1 MKMKR
6 GPGAISDDQRRT
18 ANMLMRERPGIGP
31 TELSRQ
37 TGIALNTAKAWIKK
51 FKAEVPASG
60 ITDRA
65 EPVRIS
71 EVIDDLQRSAAAGSE
86 IIRRHMEKSLDE
98 LLQAIANGGDV
109 PVTTMREIKGL
120 AETMGS
126 LVSQM
131 KSLQGEPTSLSTVLD
146 ASPDQL
152 DSLLLDYIQQACD
165 SDKSLRGRILTLLN
179 APKAQPPA
187 AKQTDPQLLEEGDE
201 DLIDDDGHD
210 GHPGDYADGYPGVPG
225 TKLLPPATETQACQ
239 ENGGRMDDM
248 LDLEE
253 ARKILKIG
261 RNTMYRLV
269 QSGEVKARKVGKNW
283 RINRRDLVA
292 YQNGGGK

>member
-225 TKLLPPATETQACQ
+225 TKLLPPTAETH
-239 ENGGRMDDM
+239 
-248 LDLEE
+248 
-253 ARKILKIG
+253 
-261 RNTMYRLV
+261 
-269 QSGEVKARKVGKNW
+269 
-283 RINRRDLVA
+283 
-292 YQNGGGK
+292 